1 MAAPRDSRKKALP
14 LGFSPAWFA
23 ALAVKNI
30 VRHLPWRFIRRRHEQ
45 TTELRTWLAS
55 WACVAAE
62 LNKPEHTKEPRSTP
76 SAPRRPDPKPV
87 AAIQLQ
93 NIRVNGKIRAR
104 EVRVV
109 LAANGQ
115 QLGVMKTQDAL
126 KKAQEYGLDLVE
138 VAPMADPPVCRIV
151 DFGKFKYEQNKHEKD
166 RKTNAAAKM
175 KEIKFRVNINQH
187 DYETKLRHA
196 EEFLDKGNKVR
207 ILLQFRGREMAH
219 KELGEALMQR
229 IKKDLVDMAMI
240 EQEPKLQGRTMLMTM
255 AALPAAKRK
264 RRFFSE
270 HDLQHMAERAELD
283 HEDEEDQEEDEDD
296 EEEEKSKAPTK
307 AGH

>member
-1 MAAPRDSRKKALP
+1 
-14 LGFSPAWFA
+14 
-23 ALAVKNI
+23 
-30 VRHLPWRFIRRRHEQ
+30 
-45 TTELRTWLAS
+45 
-55 WACVAAE
+55 
-62 LNKPEHTKEPRSTP
+62 
-76 SAPRRPDPKPV
+76 
-87 AAIQLQ
+87 
-93 NIRVNGKIRAR
+93 
-104 EVRVV
+104 VRVV
-109 LAANGQ
+109 LASNGQ
-115 QLGVMKTQDAL
+115 QLGVLRIQDAI

-151 DFGKFKYEQNKHEKD
+151 DFGKFKYEQNKHDKD

-207 ILLQFRGREMAH
+207 VLLQFRGREMAH
-219 KELGEALMQR
+219 KELGEALMVR
-229 IKKDLVDMAMI
+229 IKKDLVDMAII

-264 RRFFSE
+264 RRFFSD
-270 HDLQHMAERAELD
+270 HDLQHMAEGTD
-283 HEDEEDQEEDEDD
+283 TDEDEDD
-296 EEEEKSKAPTK
+296 DMEEQEAEPEHERPASK